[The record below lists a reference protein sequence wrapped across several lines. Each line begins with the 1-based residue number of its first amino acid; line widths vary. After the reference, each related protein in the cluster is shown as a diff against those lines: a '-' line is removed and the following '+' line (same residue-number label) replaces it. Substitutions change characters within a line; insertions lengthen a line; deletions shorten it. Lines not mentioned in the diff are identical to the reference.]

1 MSNQRFHL
9 VILALVASLIGVPA
23 VGAQPSPNP
32 FGADVFVG
40 GFPRPDPVE
49 GEEVPEYPDMGGWQ
63 VGASIRRGVKWQ
75 WLGWTGSYGSRSNDD
90 VRVRDAL
97 GGVSATSPWLLG
109 GEGLVRAFGQAL
121 GGYAWSQTALGLHD
135 SAPMFVAGGGF
146 DIFFFRLQVD
156 YVRTQLTGVD
166 ENYGRGF
173 LGGMVPL
180 CFTDC
185 RPEWE
190 DGIPLF
196 GARSKPR

>member
-1 MSNQRFHL
+1 
-9 VILALVASLIGVPA
+9 
-23 VGAQPSPNP
+23 
-32 FGADVFVG
+32 
-40 GFPRPDPVE
+40 
-49 GEEVPEYPDMGGWQ
+49 MGGWQ

-146 DIFFFRLQVD
+146 DIFFFPGFRWTTSEPSLPASM
-156 YVRTQLTGVD
+156 RTMVEVFSAKWRRSASPTAGQS
-166 ENYGRGF
+166 GRTAF
-173 LGGMVPL
+173 L
-180 CFTDC
+180 FSAH
-185 RPEWE
+185 
-190 DGIPLF
+190 
-196 GARSKPR
+196 GANLGDNPSFLKRGAARCQP